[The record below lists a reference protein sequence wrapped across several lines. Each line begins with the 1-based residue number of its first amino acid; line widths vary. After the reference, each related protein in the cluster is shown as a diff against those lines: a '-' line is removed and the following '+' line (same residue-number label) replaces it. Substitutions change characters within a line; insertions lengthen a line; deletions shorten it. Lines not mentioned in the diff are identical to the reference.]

1 MVTSPCWSVMHS
13 DWFWLIAPEL
23 VVLNSHPHWEL
34 KPKSVINCYYY
45 QTGLYMDLF
54 NQFQHESFH
63 LCVITATKPFWW
75 QTEDRRLH
83 PLHTY
88 CLSDQVTTWELQ
100 ADMETDTN
108 YESSS
113 SLMQKLLGLRMLC
126 EFSSHKL
133 CVVELLS
140 QFAIIEF
147 SDLPDAG
154 SDGTLL
160 SKNQKYADACCFALS
175 HPS

>member
-1 MVTSPCWSVMHS
+1 MHS

-23 VVLNSHPHWEL
+23 VVLNTHPHWEL
-34 KPKSVINCYYY
+34 KPKSVVNCYYY

-54 NQFQHESFH
+54 NQFQHKSFH

-88 CLSDQVTTWELQ
+88 CLSDQVTTGELQ

-108 YESSS
+108 DESSS
-113 SLMQKLLGLRMLC
+113 LLMQKRLGSRMLC
-126 EFSSHKL
+126 ELSSHKL
-133 CVVELLS
+133 CCWMTVSICNRWVFRFTRRRERRNLAFRNPKQQNMQVHVALHCRTLPELG
-140 QFAIIEF
+140 A
-147 SDLPDAG
+147 
-154 SDGTLL
+154 
-160 SKNQKYADACCFALS
+160 
-175 HPS
+175 